1 MNLQASSVSRAHR
14 LDVLKTLESRYGDR
28 SGLNRIRIRLK
39 MSAWYI
45 VIYFSASLKRM
56 LDILGSLVGLLVFL
70 PIFIVVSFLIY
81 SHDGGAVIFT
91 QKRVGRWG
99 REFDFPKFRSMVKNA
114 EDLKSALLSQ
124 NQHADGVTF
133 KIKKDP
139 RITPIGRFIR
149 KTKGKEEI

>member
-70 PIFIVVSFLIY
+70 PIFIVVSF
-81 SHDGGAVIFT
+81 
-91 QKRVGRWG
+91 
-99 REFDFPKFRSMVKNA
+99 
-114 EDLKSALLSQ
+114 
-124 NQHADGVTF
+124 
-133 KIKKDP
+133 
-139 RITPIGRFIR
+139 
-149 KTKGKEEI
+149 